1 MDGFNSEP
9 GKGLR
14 LTPPLASH
22 LPGTEI
28 GKTGKTGLGDGEIFN
43 HGLHGLTRMKE
54 VGFVSCCV
62 GISRVEHKDF
72 FWGGGVGV
80 AEGFEEERRR

>member
-1 MDGFNSEP
+1 
-9 GKGLR
+9 
-14 LTPPLASH
+14 
-22 LPGTEI
+22 
-28 GKTGKTGLGDGEIFN
+28 
-43 HGLHGLTRMKE
+43 MKE